1 MGKRKKAK
9 APPKK
14 AKPKVSTVFS
24 CPFCGGGDTC
34 SVKLDREHKLGTI
47 TCSACQA
54 KYTKE
59 ITPLD
64 EAIDVY
70 SEWIDMCA
78 APRAARCA
86 SPCIIACIACG
97 CRAIRLPPP
106 PRTAAAAHG
115 RTLTRALLH
124 TQVGGG
130 EHGRG
135 PRPRR
140 RPAVGGGARGGR
152 GPRGRAPR
160 QRGAVSRLETGF
172 PQSIWLRAIARGRT
186 RSHCPGPP
194 ARRRACGEVVEMKGI
209 PREP

>member
-78 APRAARCA
+78 A
-86 SPCIIACIACG
+86 
-97 CRAIRLPPP
+97 
-106 PRTAAAAHG
+106 AHM
-115 RTLTRALLH
+115 
-124 TQVGGG
+124 
-130 EHGRG
+130 
-135 PRPRR
+135 
-140 RPAVGGGARGGR
+140 
-152 GPRGRAPR
+152 
-160 QRGAVSRLETGF
+160 
-172 PQSIWLRAIARGRT
+172 SIHSL
-186 RSHCPGPP
+186 
-194 ARRRACGEVVEMKGI
+194 
-209 PREP
+209 

>member
-1 MGKRKKAK
+1 M
-9 APPKK
+9 
-14 AKPKVSTVFS
+14 STVFS

-86 SPCIIACIACG
+86 SPCINRVHRVWLPRNS
-97 CRAIRLPPP
+97 CRRRLRRALPPCTP
-106 PRTAAAAHG
+106 PCAATDARSHARRSEEVNTAEG
-115 RTLTRALLH
+115 
-124 TQVGGG
+124 
-130 EHGRG
+130 
-135 PRPRR
+135 
-140 RPAVGGGARGGR
+140 
-152 GPRGRAPR
+152 RGRAVDPR
-160 QRGAVSRLETGF
+160 SAEEREEDEDLEDE
-172 PQSIWLRAIARGRT
+172 RRDNEGRY
-186 RSHCPGPP
+186 HD
-194 ARRRACGEVVEMKGI
+194 
-209 PREP
+209 

>member
-78 APRAARCA
+78 APRAARRA
-86 SPCIIACIACG
+86 SPRIIACIACG
-97 CRAIRLPPP
+97 CRAIR
-106 PRTAAAAHG
+106 AAAAYAAHC
-115 RTLTRALLH
+115 RRAH
-124 TQVGGG
+124 RRAPPPTPAPTHAG
-130 EHGRG
+130 
-135 PRPRR
+135 RR
-140 RPAVGGGARGGR
+140 R
-152 GPRGRAPR
+152 
-160 QRGAVSRLETGF
+160 
-172 PQSIWLRAIARGRT
+172 
-186 RSHCPGPP
+186 
-194 ARRRACGEVVEMKGI
+194 
-209 PREP
+209 

>member
-1 MGKRKKAK
+1 MLSAASAIASPRDRFRLVSSREHAGVSGAQRLLSALAARSSARSAMGKRKKAK

-78 APRAARCA
+78 APRARCA
-86 SPCIIACIACG
+86 SPCIIASIARG
-97 CRAIRLPPP
+97 CRAIP
-106 PRTAAAAHG
+106 AAAAYAAHC
-115 RTLTRALLH
+115 RRAH
-124 TQVGGG
+124 RVCR
-130 EHGRG
+130 H
-135 PRPRR
+135 RR
-140 RPAVGGGARGGR
+140 RSCALRSEEVNTAEG
-152 GPRGRAPR
+152 RGRAVDPR
-160 QRGAVSRLETGF
+160 SAEGAR
-172 PQSIWLRAIARGRT
+172 RT
-186 RSHCPGPP
+186 RTSRTSAATTRGYHD
-194 ARRRACGEVVEMKGI
+194 
-209 PREP
+209 

>member
-78 APRAARCA
+78 APRASA
-86 SPCIIACIACG
+86 
-97 CRAIRLPPP
+97 
-106 PRTAAAAHG
+106 PRTAMHHRVHRACLSRNSPAAAAHCH
-115 RTLTRALLH
+115 RAH
-124 TQVGGG
+124 
-130 EHGRG
+130 
-135 PRPRR
+135 
-140 RPAVGGGARGGR
+140 
-152 GPRGRAPR
+152 
-160 QRGAVSRLETGF
+160 
-172 PQSIWLRAIARGRT
+172 
-186 RSHCPGPP
+186 
-194 ARRRACGEVVEMKGI
+194 RRRARPPPTPAPTHAG
-209 PREP
+209 RRR

>member
-86 SPCIIACIACG
+86 SPCIIACIARG

-106 PRTAAAAHG
+106 PTPRTAAVHTAVCRH
-115 RTLTRALLH
+115 RRPLPR

-160 QRGAVSRLETGF
+160 QRGAVSRLELNPTQPGA
-172 PQSIWLRAIARGRT
+172 SI
-186 RSHCPGPP
+186 
-194 ARRRACGEVVEMKGI
+194 
-209 PREP
+209 

>member
-78 APRAARCA
+78 APRAALLRIA
-86 SPCIIACIACG
+86 MHHRVHRVWLPRISP
-97 CRAIRLPPP
+97 
-106 PRTAAAAHG
+106 AAAAYAAHC
-115 RTLTRALLH
+115 RRAH
-124 TQVGGG
+124 RRVPPPTPAPTHSG
-130 EHGRG
+130 
-135 PRPRR
+135 RR
-140 RPAVGGGARGGR
+140 R
-152 GPRGRAPR
+152 
-160 QRGAVSRLETGF
+160 
-172 PQSIWLRAIARGRT
+172 
-186 RSHCPGPP
+186 
-194 ARRRACGEVVEMKGI
+194 
-209 PREP
+209 

>member
-64 EAIDVY
+64 EAIDV
-70 SEWIDMCA
+70 SMSPIMLSTSIFLRPLRFCA
-78 APRAARCA
+78 TA
-86 SPCIIACIACG
+86 SAG
-97 CRAIRLPPP
+97 
-106 PRTAAAAHG
+106 
-115 RTLTRALLH
+115 
-124 TQVGGG
+124 
-130 EHGRG
+130 
-135 PRPRR
+135 
-140 RPAVGGGARGGR
+140 
-152 GPRGRAPR
+152 
-160 QRGAVSRLETGF
+160 
-172 PQSIWLRAIARGRT
+172 
-186 RSHCPGPP
+186 
-194 ARRRACGEVVEMKGI
+194 
-209 PREP
+209 

>member
-106 PRTAAAAHG
+106 SR
-115 RTLTRALLH
+115 RRALPPCTPPCAATDARSH
-124 TQVGGG
+124 A
-130 EHGRG
+130 
-135 PRPRR
+135 RR
-140 RPAVGGGARGGR
+140 SEEVNTAEG
-152 GPRGRAPR
+152 RGRAVDPR
-160 QRGAVSRLETGF
+160 SAEEREEDEDLEDE
-172 PQSIWLRAIARGRT
+172 RRDNEGRY
-186 RSHCPGPP
+186 HD
-194 ARRRACGEVVEMKGI
+194 
-209 PREP
+209 

>member
-78 APRAARCA
+78 APPAARCA
-86 SPCIIACIACG
+86 SPCIIACIACA

-106 PRTAAAAHG
+106 PTPLPPPLPLQLHPVTCLTSAGQPETSADSNLRHILKQTA
-115 RTLTRALLH
+115 
-124 TQVGGG
+124 
-130 EHGRG
+130 E
-135 PRPRR
+135 
-140 RPAVGGGARGGR
+140 
-152 GPRGRAPR
+152 
-160 QRGAVSRLETGF
+160 
-172 PQSIWLRAIARGRT
+172 
-186 RSHCPGPP
+186 
-194 ARRRACGEVVEMKGI
+194 
-209 PREP
+209 

>member
-78 APRAARCA
+78 APPAARCA

-97 CRAIRLPPP
+97 CRAIRLPPS
-106 PRTAAAAHG
+106 PRIVLALEAALQ
-115 RTLTRALLH
+115 RLLL
-124 TQVGGG
+124 G
-130 EHGRG
+130 
-135 PRPRR
+135 RR
-140 RPAVGGGARGGR
+140 RGR
-152 GPRGRAPR
+152 LVVVDDGD
-160 QRGAVSRLETGF
+160 
-172 PQSIWLRAIARGRT
+172 
-186 RSHCPGPP
+186 
-194 ARRRACGEVVEMKGI
+194 RRRWCDGSR
-209 PREP
+209 PWHRSC

>member
-78 APRAARCA
+78 APRAARRA
-86 SPCIIACIACG
+86 SPRIIACIARA
-97 CRAIRLPPP
+97 CRAMRLPPP
-106 PRTAAAAHG
+106 PTPRTAAVHTAAVCRH
-115 RTLTRALLH
+115 RRPLLR

-152 GPRGRAPR
+152 GPRGRAP
-160 QRGAVSRLETGF
+160 
-172 PQSIWLRAIARGRT
+172 
-186 RSHCPGPP
+186 
-194 ARRRACGEVVEMKGI
+194 
-209 PREP
+209 

>member
-78 APRAARCA
+78 APPAARCA
-86 SPCIIACIACG
+86 SPCIIACIARAY
-97 CRAIRLPPP
+97 RAIRLPPP

-115 RTLTRALLH
+115 RTLTRALLR

-160 QRGAVSRLETGF
+160 QRGAVS
-172 PQSIWLRAIARGRT
+172 
-186 RSHCPGPP
+186 
-194 ARRRACGEVVEMKGI
+194 
-209 PREP
+209 

>member
-78 APRAARCA
+78 APRAALLRIA
-86 SPCIIACIACG
+86 MHHRVHRVWLPRNSPAADATYAAN
-97 CRAIRLPPP
+97 CRRAHCRVPPP
-106 PRTAAAAHG
+106 TPAPTHAG
-115 RTLTRALLH
+115 
-124 TQVGGG
+124 
-130 EHGRG
+130 
-135 PRPRR
+135 RR
-140 RPAVGGGARGGR
+140 R
-152 GPRGRAPR
+152 
-160 QRGAVSRLETGF
+160 
-172 PQSIWLRAIARGRT
+172 
-186 RSHCPGPP
+186 
-194 ARRRACGEVVEMKGI
+194 
-209 PREP
+209 

>member
-78 APRAARCA
+78 APPAARCA
-86 SPCIIACIACG
+86 SPCIIAMHRAC
-97 CRAIRLPPP
+97 LPRNSP
-106 PRTAAAAHG
+106 AAAAYAAHC
-115 RTLTRALLH
+115 RRAH
-124 TQVGGG
+124 RRVPPPTPAPTHAG
-130 EHGRG
+130 
-135 PRPRR
+135 RR
-140 RPAVGGGARGGR
+140 R
-152 GPRGRAPR
+152 
-160 QRGAVSRLETGF
+160 
-172 PQSIWLRAIARGRT
+172 
-186 RSHCPGPP
+186 
-194 ARRRACGEVVEMKGI
+194 
-209 PREP
+209 